1 MLLNAQLES
10 FKFAPVAIK
19 ASHALEYKES
29 LERWQADGDDAP
41 FVLLLLACETEELEK
56 RLEFLAQFPEDAKSR
71 APLDERVLELLHANP
86 SSSAREL
93 ANALDVSTRHM
104 QRVMKQLQ
112 ESGKLRHI
120 GPKKGGHWEV
130 IEEPTAR

>member
-10 FKFAPVAIK
+10 FKFAPIAIK

-56 RLEFLAQFPEDAKSR
+56 RLEFLAQFPEDAKNR
-71 APLDERVLELLHANP
+71 APLDERVLELLRANP

-93 ANALDVSTRHM
+93 ADSLDVSLRHM
-104 QRVMKQLQ
+104 QRIMKQLQ

-120 GPKKGGHWEV
+120 GPRKGGRWEV
-130 IEEPTAR
+130 N